1 MKKVSLLSMLLIV
14 ALGVSANAGVIYNPC
29 NTTDGLVYNPVNPT
43 GDFGIHATGGPDGSS
58 SVYFVPRDTGG
69 HSLTWDYADT
79 LMKPGDTISFDIKN
93 VLALEGAHLS
103 VWTWYNDGA
112 GESIF
117 CPANVDYAWLGTNDW
132 QHFTITVPAG
142 LELVVTRTQFVI
154 TESTKVL
161 DLDNLTLTTVPEPAT
176 MALLGLGGLLLRKK
190 K

>member
-29 NTTDGLVYNPVNPT
+29 NNTDEFVYTPIYA
-43 GDFGIHATGGPDGSS
+43 GDFGTHATGGPDGSS
-58 SVYFVPRDTGG
+58 SVYFVPRDEGG

-93 VLALEGAHLS
+93 MLAFEVAHLS
-103 VWTWYNDGA
+103 VWTFFQDGA

-117 CPANVDYAWLGTNDW
+117 CPANVDGVLLGTNNW
-132 QHFTITVPAG
+132 EHFTITVPEG
-142 LELVVTRTQFVI
+142 LELVVTKTLFVI
-154 TESTKVL
+154 SESTKIV
-161 DLDNLTLTTVPEPAT
+161 DVDNLTLTTVPEPAT